1 MNLKRRILDY
11 EFSDKFVIMAFT
23 LLFLPFVLYL
33 RLIGGTWLASNHHFP
48 TLLQTFVITI
58 VVLGIW
64 ILLKLINKENMVV
77 SGLEL
82 HILPFLAVVGLSTIF
97 SSSVGLSAEKGVG
110 VGVFFLLSLLV
121 LEIRTHKRMQEGLIN
136 SLLLTT

>member
-1 MNLKRRILDY
+1 MNLKRSILDY

-77 SGLEL
+77 LW
-82 HILPFLAVVGLSTIF
+82 LS
-97 SSSVGLSAEKGVG
+97 
-110 VGVFFLLSLLV
+110 
-121 LEIRTHKRMQEGLIN
+121 RMG
-136 SLLLTT
+136 